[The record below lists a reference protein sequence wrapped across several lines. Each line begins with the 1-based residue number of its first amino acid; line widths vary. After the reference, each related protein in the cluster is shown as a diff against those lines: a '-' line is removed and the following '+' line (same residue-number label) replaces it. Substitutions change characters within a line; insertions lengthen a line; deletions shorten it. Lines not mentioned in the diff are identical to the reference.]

1 MIHVAWSTR
10 YRDEDFQRALAQS
23 WRAGALYFYAR
34 WYNFDEHSEEEW
46 ALIKGWREQLLKT
59 MPDEYR
65 TGVHLIAE
73 EHAFMGEDIFVVD
86 GDIQHTGHCKCT
98 VCGGFQMVSRGE
110 HPNMW
115 CVPCNGYQKP
125 NFNITEE

>member
-1 MIHVAWSTR
+1 MIHVSWNTR
-10 YRDEDFQRALAQS
+10 YRDEDFRKALAKS
-23 WRAGALYFYAR
+23 WRDGVLYFYSR
-34 WYNFDEHSEEEW
+34 WYNYDEHDDAEW
-46 ALIKGWREQLLKT
+46 ALIKGWREQLQASK
-59 MPDEYR
+59 PEGYA

-86 GDIQHTGHCKCT
+86 GDFLHTGHCKCT
-98 VCGGFQMVSRGE
+98 ACGKFQMVSRGE

-125 NFNITEE
+125 DFDITKE